1 MSALPPVRRLKHTR
15 SIVLEAYTRDDGL
28 WEIEARLTDRKT
40 ETLQLATGAREAG
53 EPIHEMLL
61 RLTYNDQFE
70 VVDAEASSLAVPYP
84 GHCEAITPAYKR
96 LIGLNLLKSFR
107 GAVRER
113 LGRTEGCTHM
123 SELCAV
129 LPTVAVQAR
138 ASERHKLQPPT
149 ERPFQLDQ
157 CHALRTDG
165 EAVRTYY
172 PQWYQPS
179 KTTDAAVPPDSD
191 LPALKT

>member
-1 MSALPPVRRLKHTR
+1 MPPVRRLKHTR
-15 SIVLEAYTRDDGL
+15 SIVLEAFTRDDGL

-40 ETLQLATGAREAG
+40 EVLQLATGPREAG

-61 RLTYNDQFE
+61 KLTYNDQFE

-84 GHCEAITPAYKR
+84 GHCEQITPAYKQ
-96 LIGLNLLKSFR
+96 LIGLNLLKNFR
-107 GAVRER
+107 GGVRER
-113 LGRTEGCTHM
+113 LGRTDGCTHM
-123 SELCAV
+123 SELAAV

-138 ASERHKLQPPT
+138 AGERHRLQAPT
-149 ERPFQLDQ
+149 EKPFQLDQ

-172 PQWYQPS
+172 PRWYRAPKAGESALPVNDDSAAS
-179 KTTDAAVPPDSD
+179 KS
-191 LPALKT
+191 